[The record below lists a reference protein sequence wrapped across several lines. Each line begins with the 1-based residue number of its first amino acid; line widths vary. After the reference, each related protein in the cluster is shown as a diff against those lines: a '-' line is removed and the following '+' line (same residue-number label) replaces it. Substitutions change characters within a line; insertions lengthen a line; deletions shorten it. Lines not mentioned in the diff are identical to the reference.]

1 MTALEG
7 RRSSRSFKEKKTVKN
22 VIYWSGEMILEIN
35 DFKHVA
41 SRDYQDAAAAA
52 AVDNVEGVACYCRKD
67 RKFGPSQHGA
77 NK

>member
-1 MTALEG
+1 M
-7 RRSSRSFKEKKTVKN
+7 
-22 VIYWSGEMILEIN
+22 IYWSGDMILEIN

-67 RKFGPSQHGA
+67 RKFGPNQHGA